1 LKYGDQ
7 NTSYFHAFSSERKE
21 MNRIKKLRREDGGVV
36 ENGEELGSFITNN
49 YKSLFLSSVG
59 PEK

>member
-1 LKYGDQ
+1 METKTLAISTLLLRRG
-7 NTSYFHAFSSERKE
+7 RK

-36 ENGEELGSFITNN
+36 VNGEELGSFITNN
-49 YKSLFLSSVG
+49 YKSLFLSSAG